1 MGQQRGCVTDKGRMS
16 VEIAL
21 VIVAAIAVVFV
32 VTETRTDDVGSD
44 GVGKFRCH
52 RPIVFFHWLLCLL
65 VFAAQQPIVGL
76 WCRAD

>member
-32 VTETRTDDVGSD
+32 VAETPAGLRSAAANSWPLVPCRLT
-44 GVGKFRCH
+44 
-52 RPIVFFHWLLCLL
+52 LL
-65 VFAAQQPIVGL
+65 V
-76 WCRAD
+76 R